1 MCTPH
6 IHARTHTHALT
17 HAHTHTHI
25 QTHTPHKHTHTH
37 TGTYANT
44 LTQIF
49 FSLTNHIKHSVNIP
63 IKQTFL
69 NIEMLNCNIIN

>member
-1 MCTPH
+1 M
-6 IHARTHTHALT
+6 HARTHTHSLM
-17 HAHTHTHI
+17 HTHTH
-25 QTHTPHKHTHTH
+25 THKHTHHTNTHTH